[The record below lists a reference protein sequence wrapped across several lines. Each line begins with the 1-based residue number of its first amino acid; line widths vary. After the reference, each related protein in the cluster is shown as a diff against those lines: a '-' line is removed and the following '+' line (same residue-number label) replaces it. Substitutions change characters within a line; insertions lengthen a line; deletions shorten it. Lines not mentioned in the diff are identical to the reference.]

1 MNAHMLGDAKEKMT
15 IGDLEPL
22 ICDADNMVDV
32 LQDLLENAFGKVPE
46 GNYILT
52 ETEGSRL
59 LFVAGL
65 AMQMSMKVKK
75 AYYEAIEGKVS

>member
-1 MNAHMLGDAKEKMT
+1 MAATKEKTT
-15 IGDLEPL
+15 IADLEPL

-32 LQDLLENAFGKVPE
+32 LQDLLENAFADVPE

-52 ETEGSRL
+52 ESEGSRL

-65 AMQMSMKVKK
+65 AGQMSMKAKK
-75 AYYEAIEGKVS
+75 AYYEALGGNVS